1 MPLTCR
7 ECSHK
12 NPREAVFCYFD
23 GVLLDGSGGDSASI
37 SISVQGFTSP
47 FFLPSGVKCRG
58 FRELA
63 RACLQDRNAA
73 YDLIKDGY
81 LEPFLS
87 GQGRI
92 DLAMAVREAAKV
104 PDRER
109 GLDEFLA
116 KLPGVD
122 LEPARLEVDQA
133 EVNLGTVSLGEDR
146 RFELVLH
153 NRGERLLFGKVAADN
168 CPWLAFGESGSPEKL
183 FQFSDRMV
191 LPVQIRGQDLRA
203 FGKPL
208 CGEIILETNG
218 GNIIVPV
225 QVTVPVKSF
234 PEGVMAGAL
243 SPRELAEKAKAAPDA
258 AAPLIVNGAVARW
271 YASNGWPYPVQG
283 PTAAGVAAV
292 QQLFEALGLVKPPHV
307 ELSETKVEL
316 QGRPGQ
322 RIEYVIAVVTPEKR
336 HVVAHA
342 IASEPWLEVGA
353 TIFRGRTATLP
364 LTISSVPHEPG
375 RKLSAELK
383 ISANGNQRFTVP
395 VSLAVTHDSGARP
408 AVAPASPAPVAAFVA
423 TPVDAPPS
431 SVPVAA
437 IALEPVAS
445 PESAPFEAM
454 AVAIPQPTAA
464 PRKPRSGMLPLIVR
478 LLPVAIVVVGLLV
491 AVLRDLIVPEGP
503 QPEPPPYPT
512 EQTLDIRFHEP
523 TMRFG
528 LVMLKESDP
537 KDNKKF
543 KRLTFRED
551 GFTSNTCLMVGGT
564 SVLFGDTANGVFE
577 EPRKV
582 SLGKDPRGRD
592 LIGAKTVWVCKK
604 IAVTQ
609 QVEIVA
615 DAQMRAL
622 DTCRITYTLE
632 NRGDVRQI
640 VGLRY
645 MLDTFIGT
653 NDGVPFNIPGQGLCD
668 SSHDFKKAEDVP
680 DFVTA
685 MERDDVK
692 NPGTVAH
699 VTLKGGGGLEPPS
712 RVILGAWP
720 DSNLYAKS
728 QQIANKQDTLWEVPV
743 LSMHDPALERPDSAV
758 TIYWEPRELKSGDT
772 RVVGFAYGLG
782 EVSGDSG
789 SLGLT
794 LAGNA
799 DSFVAG
805 GEFSLTA
812 YVKDPQDKQTATL
825 TLGSKRL
832 SLVDGKETQAVPK
845 LDPNV
850 KSTYSP
856 VTWKIRSTRGGRF
869 ELKVKLSTGAEQSIP
884 VNIYSTGLM
893 EGAARKK

>member
-23 GVLLDGSGGDSASI
+23 GVPLDGSGGDSASI

-47 FFLPSGVKCRG
+47 FFLPSGVKCRS

-92 DLAMAVREAAKV
+92 DLAMAVREAAKA

-122 LEPARLEVDQA
+122 LEPARLEVDPA

-168 CPWLAFGESGSPEKL
+168 CSWLAFGESGAPEKL
-183 FQFSDRMV
+183 FQFSDRLV

-208 CGEIILETNG
+208 RGEIILETNG

-225 QVTVPVKSF
+225 QVTVPVKAF
-234 PEGVMAGAL
+234 PEGVLAGAL

-258 AAPLIVNGAVARW
+258 AAPLVVNGAVARW
-271 YASNGWPYPVQG
+271 YATNGWIYPVQG

-316 QGRPGQ
+316 TGRPGQ
-322 RIEYVIAVVTPEKR
+322 RIEYVLAVVTPEKR

-342 IASEPWLEVGA
+342 VASEPWLEVGA

-364 LTISSVPHEPG
+364 LTIGSVPQEPG
-375 RKLSAELK
+375 RKLTAELK

-395 VSLAVTHDSGARP
+395 VTLVVTQDSGARP
-408 AVAPASPAPVAAFVA
+408 AVTPASPAPVAAFVA
-423 TPVDAPPS
+423 TPVDAAPS
-431 SVPVAA
+431 PVPVAA
-437 IALEPVAS
+437 IALEPVAL
-445 PESAPFEAM
+445 PEPTPFEAIDT
-454 AVAIPQPTAA
+454 AIPQPSASA
-464 PRKPRSGMLPLIVR
+464 RAPRSGMLPLIFR

-491 AVLRDLIVPEGP
+491 ALLRDLIVPEGP

-512 EQTLDIRFHEP
+512 EQALDIRFNEP

-528 LVMLKESDP
+528 LIMLKERDP
-537 KDNKKF
+537 KDKQKF

-551 GFTSNTCLMVGGT
+551 GFTSNTCLMVGT
-564 SVLFGDTANGVFE
+564 TPFLFGNPPGVFE
-577 EPRKV
+577 QPAKQP
-582 SLGKDPRGRD
+582 LGKDPSGRE
-592 LIGAKTVWVCKK
+592 LIGYKTVWVVNR

-609 QVEIVA
+609 QVEIVP

-622 DTCRITYTLE
+622 NTCRITYTLE
-632 NRGDVRQI
+632 NRGDVRQP

-668 SSHDFKKAEDVP
+668 TSHSFKKPEDVP

-685 MERDDVK
+685 LERDDVK

-699 VTLKGGGGLEPPS
+699 ITLKAAGGLEPPS
-712 RVILGAWP
+712 RVTLGAWP
-720 DSNLYAKS
+720 DGNLWKLDHLAM
-728 QQIANKQDTLWEVPV
+728 KQDTLWDVPV
-743 LSMHDPALERPDSAV
+743 LSMRDEALDRPDSAV
-758 TIYWEPRELKSGDT
+758 TIYWDPRELKAGEK

-782 EVSGDSG
+782 EVSGSDNG
-789 SLGLT
+789 SLGLA
-794 LAGNA
+794 LSGNRE
-799 DSFVAG
+799 SFVDG
-805 GEFSLTA
+805 GEFTLTA
-812 YVKDPQDKQTATL
+812 YVKDPRDKQTATL
-825 TLGSKRL
+825 TLGTRRL
-832 SLVDGKETQAVPK
+832 MLVEGKETQDVPK

-869 ELKVKLSTGAEQSIP
+869 ELKVKLSTGAEQTIP

-893 EGAARKK
+893 EGAARTK